1 MYSEMDKK
9 SETAT
14 LHEMVGV
21 YCECRENKHKH
32 KIAELQQKL
41 KFTTKKW
48 KFTAT
53 DFVKIFPIY
62 IRRKI
67 P

>member
-1 MYSEMDKK
+1 MCSEMDKK

-14 LHEMVGV
+14 LHETVGV

-41 KFTTKKW
+41 KFTTKK
-48 KFTAT
+48 
-53 DFVKIFPIY
+53 
-62 IRRKI
+62 
-67 P
+67 